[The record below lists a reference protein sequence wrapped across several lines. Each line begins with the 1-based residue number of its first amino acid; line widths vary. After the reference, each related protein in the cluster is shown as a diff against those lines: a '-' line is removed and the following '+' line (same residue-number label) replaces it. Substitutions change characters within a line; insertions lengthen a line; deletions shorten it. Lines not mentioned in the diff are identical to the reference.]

1 MEARHHRHSPGQPH
15 VDGAHSGDHLCVQHR
30 ASGRYLRC
38 CMQRWRAGRGRA
50 THARTDVSRAARWPR
65 SHSLATTCTWQA
77 ARLFWAHPRRLHPTC
92 GACPLTVRGA
102 VYARWVR
109 APRLCPLLDLPGGT
123 SAGLTSSASCTWTQL
138 ADMPVKRYG
147 HVMVEFFQPLDSG
160 LLGTDYLVVHG
171 GIDENAIIS
180 SDVYAYVGGAC
191 CASRFALA
199 RAFVHIR
206 YNSTSAKWAQHSS
219 FGGPALMEHS
229 ALVYDGQMCVS
240 SPHVAS
246 VRELTRTV
254 CWCVCRMMFGGMNTS
269 RGLSASVW
277 AYNFGRV
284 ACSVPARRIRLV
296 HSP

>member
-1 MEARHHRHSPGQPH
+1 
-15 VDGAHSGDHLCVQHR
+15 
-30 ASGRYLRC
+30 
-38 CMQRWRAGRGRA
+38 
-50 THARTDVSRAARWPR
+50 
-65 SHSLATTCTWQA
+65 
-77 ARLFWAHPRRLHPTC
+77 
-92 GACPLTVRGA
+92 
-102 VYARWVR
+102 
-109 APRLCPLLDLPGGT
+109 
-123 SAGLTSSASCTWTQL
+123 
-138 ADMPVKRYG
+138 MPVKRYG

-240 SPHVAS
+240 SPSCGFGPGTDVDCVLVCLQND
-246 VRELTRTV
+246 VRWHEHQPWPFRECL
-254 CWCVCRMMFGGMNTS
+254 
-269 RGLSASVW
+269 GLQL
-277 AYNFGRV
+277 R
-284 ACSVPARRIRLV
+284 
-296 HSP
+296 